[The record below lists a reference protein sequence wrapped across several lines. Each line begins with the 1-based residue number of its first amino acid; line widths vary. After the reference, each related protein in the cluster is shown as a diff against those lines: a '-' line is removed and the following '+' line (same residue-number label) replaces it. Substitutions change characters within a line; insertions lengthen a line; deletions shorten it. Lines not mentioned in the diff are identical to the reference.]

1 MKLSRYQYCSS
12 LIGLL
17 SATVLL
23 SLSSGNVLADEN
35 TNPPSSHLAVS
46 DHVDEQ
52 INTKEVT
59 RTINYVDPLTNEK
72 HTIKQVA
79 HFQFNHDG
87 KLIKGAT
94 PIWQAYFAP
103 YFEGYHPNLQEVLP
117 KLVTPKS
124 ADEVENIIY
133 NKGPKKDSMR
143 AIVKF
148 ISIDGSTL
156 PKESR
161 LLTIQNTDGKPLT
174 TFELPAPPQGWEYVS
189 KDQLPST
196 LRCTSNSILF
206 MFLVQR
212 SNPAS
217 HREQKEL
224 SRKIILHLPTGD
236 QVITQR
242 AHAIRD
248 VSTIDGQE
256 HYGEWQ
262 ISPFEELALPLVD
275 GYDSSLAKIGSLQLA
290 ADQIDKEL
298 PTIEVDYHKTTK
310 KDSTAPSKDEGNQAD
325 PVPGISEGTQTDLPA
340 INDEKTQ
347 TDPTPGQNEGT
358 QTDQSTKTD
367 EGSQTDDTSTVDIG
381 VGDDTIDDNNQEAQ
395 KGPTPGKDE
404 GNQTGESST
413 ADTGAGDDSIGSSDQ
428 GTQTDPIPGKDE
440 DTQTDQSA
448 KIDEGSQTDDTSTVD
463 TGVGD
468 DTIDDSDQGTQTD
481 PILGKDEDTQT
492 DQSEKT
498 DDGTQTKNTSTIDTG
513 VGDDTVDAS
522 NHNTQTSQSAKTD
535 EDSQTDD
542 TSAVDTGV
550 GDDTIAVSNQGTQTD
565 PIPGKDEDTQT

>member
-1 MKLSRYQYCSS
+1 MKLSRYRYCSS
-12 LIGLL
+12 LVGLL

-35 TNPPSSHLAVS
+35 TNSPSSHLAVS
-46 DHVDEQ
+46 DHVDDQ
-52 INTKEVT
+52 VNTKEVT

-79 HFQFNHDG
+79 RFQFNHDG

-161 LLTIQNTDGKPLT
+161 LLTIQNTDGQPFT
-174 TFELPAPPQGWEYVS
+174 TFELPAPPQGWEYVG
-189 KDQLPST
+189 KDQLPSK
-196 LRCTSNSILF
+196 LRCSNNSILF

-212 SNPAS
+212 SNPDS
-217 HREQKEL
+217 HQEQKAL

-236 QVITQR
+236 QVITQQ
-242 AHAIRD
+242 ANAIRD

-256 HYGEWQ
+256 HYGKWQ

-275 GYDSSLAKIGSLQLA
+275 GYDSSLAKIDSLQLA
-290 ADQIDKEL
+290 ADQLDKEL

-325 PVPGISEGTQTDLPA
+325 LVPGISEGTQTDLPA
-340 INDEKTQ
+340 INDERTQ
-347 TDPTPGQNEGT
+347 TDPTPGQDEGT

-367 EGSQTDDTSTVDIG
+367 EGSQTGDTSTVDIG
-381 VGDDTIDDNNQEAQ
+381 VGDDTIDDNNQEA
-395 KGPTPGKDE
+395 
-404 GNQTGESST
+404 
-413 ADTGAGDDSIGSSDQ
+413 
-428 GTQTDPIPGKDE
+428 
-440 DTQTDQSA
+440 
-448 KIDEGSQTDDTSTVD
+448 
-463 TGVGD
+463 
-468 DTIDDSDQGTQTD
+468 
-481 PILGKDEDTQT
+481 
-492 DQSEKT
+492 
-498 DDGTQTKNTSTIDTG
+498 
-513 VGDDTVDAS
+513 
-522 NHNTQTSQSAKTD
+522 
-535 EDSQTDD
+535 
-542 TSAVDTGV
+542 
-550 GDDTIAVSNQGTQTD
+550 
-565 PIPGKDEDTQT
+565 